1 MDAKLLYDL
10 TPEEFERLIVA
21 LLDESGYSDLRIL
34 DGPSDRG
41 IDIIGKFNN
50 ETVAIIVKHKKYL
63 GLDDIIRSVKAYF
76 SDPTK
81 YGSLVFVTSA
91 EITPQVKASFGKIRE
106 QLQDGRLFRC
116 LGYQDIISMIDAYPK
131 VANRFFGLAKRRLT
145 SRRYQLA
152 FGILGIVF
160 SIAGG
165 LMSLYPML
173 IFPQAALDKR
183 IQTVENALTSMRD
196 LEKYLEKIKQD
207 MVETEKATQLINERY
222 AQAKELEKLTQ
233 DQVNAIR
240 ATLQAESWQRT
251 IFNYAMGFVL
261 GVASS
266 FVASVLYSRW
276 RQIKALE

>member
-1 MDAKLLYDL
+1 
-10 TPEEFERLIVA
+10 
-21 LLDESGYSDLRIL
+21 
-34 DGPSDRG
+34 
-41 IDIIGKFNN
+41 
-50 ETVAIIVKHKKYL
+50 
-63 GLDDIIRSVKAYF
+63 
-76 SDPTK
+76 
-81 YGSLVFVTSA
+81 
-91 EITPQVKASFGKIRE
+91 
-106 QLQDGRLFRC
+106 
-116 LGYQDIISMIDAYPK
+116 
-131 VANRFFGLAKRRLT
+131 
-145 SRRYQLA
+145 
-152 FGILGIVF
+152 
-160 SIAGG
+160 
-165 LMSLYPML
+165 MSLYPML

-266 FVASVLYSRW
+266 FVLAFFIRDGARLRRLSEPQYN
-276 RQIKALE
+276 IKIHNNGTNTLNRFSQFT